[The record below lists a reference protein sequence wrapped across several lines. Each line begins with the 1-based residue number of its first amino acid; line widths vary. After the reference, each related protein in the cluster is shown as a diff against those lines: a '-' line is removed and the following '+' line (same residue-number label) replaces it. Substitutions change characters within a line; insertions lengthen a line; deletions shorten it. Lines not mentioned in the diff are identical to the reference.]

1 MPELPE
7 VEAWVRELDPLVSA
21 SPIERA
27 GPAHIA
33 TLKTA
38 DPPLKALDGQ
48 RLTGARRRGKNLLFP
63 IDGDALVL
71 RLHLMSA
78 GRVRYL
84 VPGAKGPKTPM
95 FRLRFSD
102 GGELVLTEGGKKKRA
117 GVWLVTPEQL
127 EADLG
132 HLGPDALELDRTMLA
147 EILGRERRQLH
158 PLLRD
163 QRAIAGIGRAHANE
177 ILLRARLSPF
187 KTSTDLTSAE
197 IEQLTDAIH
206 EDLERALALR
216 ERGKGDKDVY
226 VIHNRLAEPCPQ
238 CGTPIARVD
247 FEEHTIYYCPSCQTG
262 GRLLKDRRLSRLLR

>member
-1 MPELPE
+1 LPELPE
-7 VEAWVRELDPLVSA
+7 VEAWVRELDPLVSL
-21 SPIERA
+21 SPIEKA

-33 TLKTA
+33 TLKTF
-38 DPPLKALDGQ
+38 DPPLSALEGQ
-48 RLTGARRRGKNLLFP
+48 RLAGARRRGKNLLFP
-63 IDGDALVL
+63 IQGEKLVV
-71 RLHLMSA
+71 RVHLMSA
-78 GRVRYL
+78 GRLRYL
-84 VPGAKGPKTPM
+84 APGAKGPKTPM
-95 FRLRFSD
+95 FRLHFSD
-102 GGELVLTEGGKKKRA
+102 EGELVLTEAGKKKRA

-127 EADLG
+127 DADLA
-132 HLGPDALELDRTMLA
+132 HLGPDALDLEAPMLA

-187 KTSTDLTSAE
+187 KASTELSSAE
-197 IEQLTDAIH
+197 VERLGTAIR
-206 EDLERALALR
+206 EDLERALELR

-226 VIHNRLAEPCPQ
+226 VIHNRLGEPCPQ
-238 CGTPIARVD
+238 CSTPIARVD